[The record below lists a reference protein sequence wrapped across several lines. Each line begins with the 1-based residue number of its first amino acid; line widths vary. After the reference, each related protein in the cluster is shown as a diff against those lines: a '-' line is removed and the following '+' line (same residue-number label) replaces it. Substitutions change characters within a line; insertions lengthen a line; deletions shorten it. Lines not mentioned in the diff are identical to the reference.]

1 MNRNVIII
9 GAGGHSRVI
18 ADIID
23 LSGDSVVGYLDDNV
37 INDSVLGKT
46 SDAHK
51 FTDCEFI
58 VGIGNNAVRER
69 IMSENPDLPWY
80 TAKHP
85 SATVAKSARVGVG
98 SVIAA
103 GAVVGVCCTIGR
115 GVIIN
120 TSASVDHDSTVG
132 DFCHIAQ
139 GAHTGGA
146 VRLGNCVWLGVGSI
160 VANGMT
166 LDNYSK
172 TEVGEVIK

>member
-85 SATVAKSARVGVG
+85 
-98 SVIAA
+98 
-103 GAVVGVCCTIGR
+103 
-115 GVIIN
+115 
-120 TSASVDHDSTVG
+120 
-132 DFCHIAQ
+132 
-139 GAHTGGA
+139 
-146 VRLGNCVWLGVGSI
+146 
-160 VANGMT
+160 
-166 LDNYSK
+166 
-172 TEVGEVIK
+172 